1 MLEDVRNKNVDIREF
16 NGNKVVNCLI
26 RGKQIKVTPEEIVR
40 QKVLKCL
47 LEDTGVPSGNI
58 EVEYHLGKKE
68 KGKKNRADIVVFHHK
83 RPLIII
89 ECKNDNIDLGV
100 NEFEQA
106 SNYDKVLK
114 SGFVVITNGKKVRLY
129 KELKG
134 RFTRVKNYSFS
145 YANLCDGLKLDPLSF
160 RSKGTQMANFI
171 AVVRAQIVDNEVWKT
186 RAYLLDSMP
195 VLTFAYLHFDLFQN
209 IDNSFSDTW
218 DIPSK
223 LGKYKKDLG
232 LFERRMTNAGGGSR
246 IELQRSFEFIDDSNQ
261 VRIINLSYRSQME
274 RTPKPK
280 GFYQVITCGMDANKS
295 ATVQIQL
302 MKNVKVMKEN
312 KVKLTHNGVMSR
324 IKSAEVIA
332 YVKQRCP
339 YLLEGDVIS
348 LGEFSIEHKIWDKE
362 DENIKDHI
370 ARFFDYAICREEFKK
385 LKGINSK

>member
-145 YANLCDGLKLDPLSF
+145 YANLC
-160 RSKGTQMANFI
+160 
-171 AVVRAQIVDNEVWKT
+171 
-186 RAYLLDSMP
+186 
-195 VLTFAYLHFDLFQN
+195 
-209 IDNSFSDTW
+209 
-218 DIPSK
+218 
-223 LGKYKKDLG
+223 
-232 LFERRMTNAGGGSR
+232 
-246 IELQRSFEFIDDSNQ
+246 
-261 VRIINLSYRSQME
+261 
-274 RTPKPK
+274 
-280 GFYQVITCGMDANKS
+280 
-295 ATVQIQL
+295 
-302 MKNVKVMKEN
+302 
-312 KVKLTHNGVMSR
+312 
-324 IKSAEVIA
+324 
-332 YVKQRCP
+332 
-339 YLLEGDVIS
+339 
-348 LGEFSIEHKIWDKE
+348 
-362 DENIKDHI
+362 
-370 ARFFDYAICREEFKK
+370 
-385 LKGINSK
+385 